1 MPYCQ
6 RLEAGP
12 VDLNA
17 SLNKRFLVVD
27 DFSNVRKSIRSMLTA
42 LGVAHVS
49 EAANGVEA
57 TRQVRGGRFDVV
69 LCDYNLGK
77 GKDGSQLLEEWRVR
91 GWLSHETIFV
101 MITAETSRDLV
112 MGAIE
117 FQPDDYLAKPF
128 AMDTLKQRLDRWLDR
143 QASLLEVN
151 KALDQE
157 DWAGVAKAA
166 RAVMEL
172 KPRYRAWAQ
181 RKFVTALL
189 QQGQLTE
196 AEHFLQGLLE
206 KREQP
211 WAQLELCR
219 VQLQRG
225 DDKTAERALK
235 TLVLTQ
241 PNLIDAYD
249 LLAQAQLHL
258 KQPKQAQDTLAQAL
272 ARSPRHIP
280 RQRAFA
286 ELAMDNGDYYSATR
300 AYKEIVNLAEGTMH
314 ESPDAY
320 KNVLRSTRHHLV
332 SLDDE
337 ALARRLHREAQAYLK
352 RLQQAFPGDTDTELF
367 AQAYQAYLEDPKDT
381 SARAQKALKQLA
393 EVAVEKMGE
402 LSTDSAAEIA
412 EILYE
417 KNLNAVADDLVDR
430 LKAHHKDNAE
440 FTGRLNALQMEPVT
454 FEARRQAHELNTR
467 GIACYKEK
475 QFRQACDLFEE
486 AQRFSPR
493 HPGIILNLVQS
504 TLLLAGS
511 GDHTLERLQFCL
523 DMVNRLAY
531 LPDDHYQ
538 YERYQTLRKK
548 IVDLHT
554 RMSHE
559 KQS

>member
-1 MPYCQ
+1 M
-6 RLEAGP
+6 
-12 VDLNA
+12 DLNA

-27 DFSNVRKSIRSMLTA
+27 DFANVRKSIRSMLTS
-42 LGVAHVS
+42 LGVAHVA

-143 QASLLEVN
+143 QTSLFEIN
-151 KALDQE
+151 EALDK
-157 DWAGVAKAA
+157 DNWAEVAKAA
-166 RAVMEL
+166 RRVMEE

-181 RKFVTALL
+181 RKFVSAMI

-211 WAQLELCR
+211 WAQMELCR
-219 VQLQRG
+219 IQIQRG
-225 DDKTAERALK
+225 DYKTAERALK

-241 PNLIDAYD
+241 PNLLDAYD
-249 LLAQAQLHL
+249 LLAQAQRQL

-286 ELAMDNGDYYSATR
+286 ELAMDNGDYYAATR
-300 AYKEIVNLAEGTMH
+300 AYKEIVNLSEGTMH

-320 KNVLRSTRHHLV
+320 KNVLRTTRHHLA

-337 ALARRLHREAQAYLK
+337 ALARRLHRDAQSYLK
-352 RLQQAFPGDTDTELF
+352 RLQQAFSGDIDADLF
-367 AQAYQAYLEDPKDT
+367 AQAYQAYLEDPRDT
-381 SARAQKALKQLA
+381 TGRAQKALKKLA
-393 EVAVEKMGE
+393 EEAAGKLEE
-402 LSTDSAAEIA
+402 LSPESATEIA

-417 KNLNAVADDLVDR
+417 KKLSAVADEFVDQ
-430 LKAHHKDNAE
+430 LKLHHKDNPALTE
-440 FTGRLNALQMEPVT
+440 RLNNLQMEPVS
-454 FEARRQAHELNTR
+454 FEARRQAHELNTQ

-475 QFRQACDLFEE
+475 QFKQASELFKE

-493 HPGIILNLVQS
+493 HPGIVLNLVQS

-511 GDHTLERLQFCL
+511 GDHTLERLDFCL